1 MVATSTLRDG
11 ARAAAASSGAF
22 TNEIVLITFTAVGRQ
37 GTGDVIRRNDDLQA
51 PVHIPLEYRT
61 ANELHAMAEQLRT
74 AADANTHSVQ
84 LWTELLTLA
93 AYCDNLADQVED

>member
-1 MVATSTLRDG
+1 M
-11 ARAAAASSGAF
+11 
-22 TNEIVLITFTAVGRQ
+22 
-37 GTGDVIRRNDDLQA
+37 IRRNHDLQP

-61 ANELHAMAEQLRT
+61 ANELRAMAEQLRT

-84 LWTELLTLA
+84 LWTELLALA

>member
-1 MVATSTLRDG
+1 
-11 ARAAAASSGAF
+11 
-22 TNEIVLITFTAVGRQ
+22 
-37 GTGDVIRRNDDLQA
+37 VIRRNYDLQA

-84 LWTELLTLA
+84 LWTELLALA